1 MFEMANVLE
10 KVSVALGI
18 PITLINFKK
27 GLMQLK
33 TRIVLFCSN

>member
-1 MFEMANVLE
+1 MFEIANILE
-10 KVSVALGI
+10 KISVALGI

-33 TRIVLFCSN
+33 TRIIFFV